1 MTASERL
8 RREAQTRERMATV
21 RDPINMLRIIAD
33 HSPSHDAMVHFRKAD
48 DLSPVRLDYAALAEQ
63 TARLGAALQGA
74 GIKPDHVVAIVAP
87 SIPECMIAIM
97 AASSVAIA
105 FPVNLLLGAEAMAS
119 QFALANVRAVIAFGA
134 NENFTLDETVA
145 NAIALAGGVELVIEI
160 DGRAGRSGALQ
171 RCAGQ
176 YAWWP
181 DFLGSADPAAVRII
195 HGDRCAALCHTGG
208 TTGAPKL
215 ADLSLGGLMA
225 SVHAS
230 AAGMGWRP
238 DDRVLQLLPLFHV
251 GGGVVVGM
259 ALFSSGSTLLNCGIA
274 GARDRQTVNAIW
286 EISARGK
293 VTVIGLVPPTWSQ
306 VAELGKPALWPEL
319 RALVTGATSI
329 APSLVRCITELTGI
343 PLSQILGVTELSGAG
358 GNQPLDGIEYQP
370 AIGMPTPLVETK
382 LVPIV
387 PGGPA
392 ELYVRGPMLFRG
404 YRTVEGLIEHPK
416 EKWHATG
423 DLAEMTS
430 DGQIRLIGRS
440 KDVIIRSGHN
450 IDPQT
455 IEETICHHPA
465 VAMAAAV
472 GMPDVYAGQVPVLF
486 VTRKPGALV
495 EEEELIA
502 FVTQHIEEPPAR
514 PKRILLVNSLP
525 LTAVGKIARFQLRQQ
540 AVAMRVAEELAGLSK
555 VLDISCTDIGAR
567 NVTVIW
573 SADPDDKEK
582 RKAENLLAPFELN
595 VDHEII

>member
-1 MTASERL
+1 MTASDRL

-21 RDPINMLRIIAD
+21 RDPINMLRIVAD
-33 HSPSHDAMVHFRKAD
+33 RSPSHDAMVHFRNAD

-74 GIKPDHVVAIVAP
+74 GIKPNHVVAIVAP

-105 FPVNLLLGAEAMAS
+105 FPVNLLLGPEAMAS

-134 NENFTLDETVA
+134 NDNFTLDEAVA
-145 NAIALAGGVELVIEI
+145 QAIALAGGVELVIEI
-160 DGRAGRSGALQ
+160 DGGSGRSGALQ
-171 RCAGQ
+171 RCSAQ

-181 DFLGSADPAAVRII
+181 DLLGSADPATVRII
-195 HGDRCAALCHTGG
+195 HGDRSAALFHTGG

-215 ADLSLGGLMA
+215 ADLSLDGLMA

-230 AAGMGWRP
+230 AAGIGWRS
-238 DDRVLQLLPLFHV
+238 DDRVLQLLPFFHV

-259 ALFSSGSTLLNCGIA
+259 ALFSTGSTLLNCGLA

-286 EISARGK
+286 EISAREK
-293 VTVIGLVPPTWSQ
+293 VTVIALVPPTWSH

-329 APSLVRCITELTGI
+329 GPSLMRCITELTGI
-343 PLSQILGVTELSGAG
+343 PLSQVLGMTELSGAG

-370 AIGMPTPLVETK
+370 AIGTPTPLVETQ

-387 PGGPA
+387 PGGPD

-472 GMPDVYAGQVPVLF
+472 GMPDAYAGQVPVLF

-540 AVAMRVAEELAGLSK
+540 AVAMRAVEELAGLSK

-567 NVTVIW
+567 NITVIW
-573 SADPDDKEK
+573 SVDPDDKEK
-582 RKAENLLAPFELN
+582 REAENLLAPFELN
-595 VDHEII
+595 VDHGII